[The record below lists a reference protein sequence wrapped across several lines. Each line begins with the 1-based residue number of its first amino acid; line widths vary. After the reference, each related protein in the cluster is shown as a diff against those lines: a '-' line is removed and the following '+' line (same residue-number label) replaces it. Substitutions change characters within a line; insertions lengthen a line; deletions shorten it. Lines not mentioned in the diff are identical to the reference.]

1 MVFFLHFT
9 NICSRK
15 RATRF
20 QASRGPT
27 AALLRKLAMEGI
39 YRYSYVEGRD
49 PPSLASMA
57 EMFGGIIYVRR
68 NVNPP
73 RTGSYASSFSW
84 TIALDPGGKR
94 FFHGINPV
102 TGDEF
107 IFGIGY
113 DDGILN
119 LEDAIAAIQSQL
131 DNDINTDEQ
140 VRRAQ
145 SAVDV
150 SHSRFLSSHNHA
162 QSEAS
167 FTILQQSK
175 SNLSDAKAVARE
187 RISLL
192 YASKMESLRLKL
204 KSLIESLHNVTAIF
218 LCQWEMVIT
227 PRMGIHDMIKRGSGL
242 GKRSKIV
249 LVHLKHC
256 GFITKLTKMMAKY
269 DGVVVEVTE
278 SYSTRLCSHCG
289 CLNSPGRSR
298 IYHCH
303 GCRRHMDRDGNAAMN
318 IFNLAL
324 ARALLFIQDRL
335 EGRDWKPGDDSDDDD
350 PGDYSSDDG
359 SDVSGDGV
367 ESVEGEEFF
376 GRGWRLKRRHNE
388 GQRLVPMSEEVV
400 VP

>member
-1 MVFFLHFT
+1 
-9 NICSRK
+9 
-15 RATRF
+15 
-20 QASRGPT
+20 
-27 AALLRKLAMEGI
+27 MEGI

-49 PPSLASMA
+49 PPSLAIMA

-68 NVNPP
+68 NANPP
-73 RTGSYASSFSW
+73 RTGNYASSFSW

-131 DNDINTDEQ
+131 DNEVNADEQ

-145 SAVDV
+145 SAVDA
-150 SHSRFLSSHNHA
+150 SHSHFVSSLNHA

-167 FTILQQSK
+167 FTIFQQSK

-187 RISLL
+187 RISPL
-192 YASKMESLRLKL
+192 YASKMDSIRLKL
-204 KSLIESLHNVTAIF
+204 KSLIDTLHNVTAIF

-227 PRMGIHDMIKRGSGL
+227 PRMGIHDMIKRGSSL

-249 LVHLKHC
+249 LIHLKHC
-256 GFITKLTKMMAKY
+256 AFLTKLTKMMAKY
-269 DGVVVEVTE
+269 DGVVVEVTV
-278 SYSTRLCSHCG
+278 SSLLDCARTRMLK
-289 CLNSPGRSR
+289 LAWTITDLPLPW
-298 IYHCH
+298 
-303 GCRRHMDRDGNAAMN
+303 GCRRHMDHDGNAAMN
-318 IFNLAL
+318 IFNLALAL

-335 EGRDWKPGDDSDDDD
+335 EGRDWRPGEDSDDDD
-350 PGDYSSDDG
+350 PGDDSSDDG
-359 SDVSGDGV
+359 SDVSGDDI
-367 ESVEGEEFF
+367 ELEGEEFF
-376 GRGWRLKRRHNE
+376 GEAGGYKE
-388 GQRLVPMSEEVV
+388 GTMKDHV
-400 VP
+400 